1 MDRRF
6 PDHMIK
12 WLIAIGGTVLIGWF
26 IWFQLNATKIS
37 YVNGLAPYD
46 VMPGREYILQHDAC
60 VFAWRE
66 NPTAGFPLLGVNHPD
81 VRTSI
86 AALPFNPARNHIDQG
101 GTTARVMDVIPRGT
115 RLLLTS
121 VRREQS
127 RRTGT
132 LITYEAKFL
141 DGVERPYQKVDLRP
155 LLIAGPTPE
164 AVPEVDATAL
174 VPWVKR

>member
-1 MDRRF
+1 MF
-6 PDHMIK
+6 K
-12 WLIAIGGTVLIGWF
+12 WLLALGCAILTAWF
-26 IWFQLNATKIS
+26 FWFQINATKIS

-60 VFAWRE
+60 VFAWRQ
-66 NPTAGFPLLGVNHPD
+66 NPTAGFPLLGVHHPD
-81 VRTSI
+81 VRTSV
-86 AALPFNPARNHIDQG
+86 AALPLNPVTKHINQEG
-101 GTTARVMDVIPRGT
+101 PVVRVMDVIPRGT

-141 DGVERPYQKVDLRP
+141 DGVDRPYQKVDLRP
-155 LLIAGPTPE
+155 LLLPMPSPD

>member
-1 MDRRF
+1 MF
-6 PDHMIK
+6 K
-12 WLIAIGGTVLIGWF
+12 WLLAVGCAILAGWF
-26 IWFQLNATKIS
+26 IWFQVNATKIS

-81 VRTSI
+81 VRTSV
-86 AALPFNPARNHIDQG
+86 AALPLNPAPKHINQG
-101 GTTARVMDVIPRGT
+101 VSAARVMDVIPRGT

-127 RRTGT
+127 RQTGT

-141 DGVERPYQKVDLRP
+141 DGVDRPYQKVDLRP
-155 LLIAGPTPE
+155 LLLAGTSPE
-164 AVPEVDATAL
+164 AVPEIDATAL